1 MTPDETSLP
10 PGNPQAVDNLAVFH
24 SNKGTLSF
32 ADGHAVLFKWRDEAT
47 IRMGRLAAQGQT
59 ASFGPG
65 CLGPTDARFMAAGY
79 VCAEWPPAWL
89 RDIR

>member
-1 MTPDETSLP
+1 MKPWSQP
-10 PGNPQAVDNLAVFH
+10 
-24 SNKGTLSF
+24 LSKPLSGWDF
-32 ADGHAVLFKWRDEAT
+32 DKRFPDGHAVLFKCRDDAT

-65 CLGPTDARFMAAGY
+65 CLGPIDARFMAAGY
-79 VCAEWPPAWL
+79 VCTEWPPAWL